1 MATIEQLSSA
11 LRNAHAAG
19 NVDAA
24 RRLAKAIKAMRA
36 AGPQQQHPEFDGSN
50 IPGYD
55 PATGEVDRS
64 APRPRV
70 PTALDP
76 AGAFALGGPEGVPVV
91 GPALNAIVKGGAAA
105 AVTPFSGQSFM
116 ENYEDMGRIQEDV
129 REKNPISTT
138 AGNVT
143 GAVAGTLPMIAAA
156 PSAFGLT
163 QSGMLAK
170 SLASAGGGTLLSGA
184 DSAVRSGGDPWET
197 AKGAGFGF
205 GAGLL
210 SPAAAALFGKG
221 VSTVYDKV
229 KNSQIAKQL
238 NMDPR
243 AWALFRKAAERDGLT
258 VDDAVARLDD
268 LGEHGMPVDLGP
280 NLQMQ
285 GGALAAMPGRQQAIM
300 KDAVAARERGTN
312 LRIRDDLDDVIG
324 KPPVPSKVIADIE
337 AGQKALQ
344 PRYKEVFRDA
354 SPVDSSQ
361 VAKYLDKEIKFL
373 RGGAQKE
380 VRDIRNMLNKVGTDE
395 LETNPGVIHQI
406 RMAIDGK
413 LETEAD
419 SYVINTLATARQTM
433 DDLLRATVPRI
444 KEVDAQFA
452 ELARQKE
459 AIQRGQQV
467 LASGREAPRPIE
479 LADEVQ
485 SGALPQGE
493 MIGPSAV
500 PMRLSQGARAEIE
513 RLVGTTANNRVKLR
527 DLIKGEGS
535 WNRERLA
542 TLFGQDKADDI
553 LRIVEREKQF
563 YDTTHIVDKNSL
575 TAARNQAIADVTGQD
590 VADGLSMIDSYKA
603 GGIPATVRAAG
614 IDSAKKVL
622 QALRDAGNEKAL
634 EGLAQTLTSKDRA
647 VIQALG
653 LTAPLPLSQINR
665 AARAL
670 MLTGPGG
677 VGR

>member
-1 MATIEQLSSA
+1 MTPEQKRA
-11 LRNAHAAG
+11 IIIAR
-19 NVDAA
+19 A
-24 RRLAKAIKAMRA
+24 RRRRA
-36 AGPQQQHPEFDGSN
+36 EAEAGGVRPQHPEFDGSN

-64 APRPRV
+64 APRPRQ

-76 AGAFALGGPEGVPVV
+76 AGAFALAGPEGVPVV
-91 GPALNAIVKGGAAA
+91 GPALNAAVRGGAAA
-105 AVTPFSGQSFM
+105 LVTPFSDKPFL

-129 REKNPISTT
+129 QQQNPISTT

-170 SLASAGGGTLLSGA
+170 SLASAGGGTVLGGMDA
-184 DSAVRSGGDPWET
+184 AVRSGGDPKEA
-197 AKGAGFGF
+197 AKGAIWGGTM
-205 GAGLL
+205 GLL

-221 VSTVYDKV
+221 VGAVYDRF
-229 KNSQIAKQL
+229 KNSQIAKQI
-238 NMDPR
+238 NVDPR
-243 AWALFRKAAERDGLT
+243 AWALFRQAAERDGMSA
-258 VDDAVARLDD
+258 DDAMARLAD
-268 LGEHGMPVDLGP
+268 LGDDAMPVDLGP

-312 LRIRDDLDDVIG
+312 MRIRGDLDDVIG

-459 AIQRGQQV
+459 AIKRGQQV

-634 EGLAQTLTSKDRA
+634 EGLAKTLTSKDKAIIR
-647 VIQALG
+647 ALG
-653 LTAPLPLSQINR
+653 LVQPLPMSQINSV
-665 AARAL
+665 ARAL

>member
-1 MATIEQLSSA
+1 MTPEQKRA
-11 LRNAHAAG
+11 IIIAR
-19 NVDAA
+19 A
-24 RRLAKAIKAMRA
+24 RRRRA
-36 AGPQQQHPEFDGSN
+36 EAEAGGVRPQHPEFDGSN
-50 IPGYD
+50 ISGYD

-64 APRPRV
+64 APRPRQ

-76 AGAFALGGPEGVPVV
+76 AGAFALAGPEGVPVV
-91 GPALNAIVKGGAAA
+91 GPALNAAVRGGAAA
-105 AVTPFSGQSFM
+105 LVTPFSDKPFL

-129 REKNPISTT
+129 QQQNPISTT

-170 SLASAGGGTLLSGA
+170 SLASASGGGVLGGMDA
-184 DSAVRSGGDPWET
+184 AVRSGGDPRE
-197 AKGAGFGF
+197 ALKGAGW
-205 GAGLL
+205 GAGLGAL
-210 SPAAAALFGKG
+210 SPAVAALFGKG

-229 KNSQIAKQL
+229 KNSRAAKQL
-238 NMDPR
+238 GLDPR

-300 KDAVAARERGTN
+300 KDAVATRERGTN
-312 LRIRDDLDDVIG
+312 MRIRGDLDDTIG
-324 KPPVPSKVIADIE
+324 KPPVPSKVIAGIE
-337 AGQKALQ
+337 ANQQAL
-344 PRYKEVFRDA
+344 
-354 SPVDSSQ
+354 SPEYTAVLKNGRPTNTAQ
-361 VAKYLDKEIKFL
+361 IAKYLDREVTGARGEAQSAL
-373 RGGAQKE
+373 RK
-380 VRDIRNMLNKVGTDE
+380 VRGMLDKVGGEGLETDPAILFEARKAVDGMIETTAETNAKNALTVARQAIDDE
-395 LETNPGVIHQI
+395 LRAAVPGL
-406 RMAIDGK
+406 K
-413 LETEAD
+413 T
-419 SYVINTLATARQTM
+419 
-433 DDLLRATVPRI
+433 
-444 KEVDAQFA
+444 VDAKYA

-479 LADEVQ
+479 LADEVA

-670 MLTGPGG
+670 MLTAGG
-677 VGR
+677 VGGS